1 MDFLY
6 DVSLMREFA
15 NLSLTISVRLQFFSN
30 FIDKFN
36 ENSVKINLNFSLLI
50 VTFINKLKE

>member
-30 FIDKFN
+30 LIDKIN
-36 ENSVKINLNFSLLI
+36 ENSVKRKLNF
-50 VTFINKLKE
+50 TYCNFYY